1 VNKQAF
7 LEHLRETAGILKPYI
22 NPPSP
27 GAKHWNGTA
36 YVESEPGPFD
46 PGALAWWAMLTAIAE
61 MIDNQDTPI
70 SAKQA
75 VYLDGLLFGGMGSLN
90 DLSIPSQAGGK
101 SAPSINAKLDRQRRL
116 LFESFKG

>member
-1 VNKQAF
+1 MNKQIFVA
-7 LEHLRETAGILKPYI
+7 HLRETAELLKPFTI
-22 NPPSP
+22 ESSP

-36 YVESEPGPFD
+36 YVESEPGQFD
-46 PGALAWWAMLTAIAE
+46 PGALAWWSMLTAIAE

-90 DLSIPSQAGGK
+90 DLSIPSRPDGK
-101 SAPSINAKLDRQRRL
+101 RVSSINAKLDRQRRL